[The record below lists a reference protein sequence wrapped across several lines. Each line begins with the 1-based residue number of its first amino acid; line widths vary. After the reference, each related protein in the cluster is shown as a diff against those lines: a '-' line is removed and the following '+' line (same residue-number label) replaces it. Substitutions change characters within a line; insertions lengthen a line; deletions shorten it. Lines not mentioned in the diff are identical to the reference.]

1 MKLIDIQ
8 IRNATRR
15 IAEYDKPY
23 SLNSNLFFACILRQ
37 VDAKQSPGI
46 GQLLIKLNCIFA
58 TRKQESYQQQT
69 NNTIQWFTFLGA
81 SLLLSA
87 APGPDNLFVL
97 AQSAVYG
104 VRAGVTV
111 VFGLMTGLVLQTF
124 FAACGLAAVVAAV
137 PALFMAIKLA
147 GAAYL
152 LYLAWGAWTHAAD
165 PVGTERAVELSPVQL
180 WRRGLI
186 MNITNPKVQIFF
198 LAFFPQFVAPGTT
211 GWALVLQ
218 MVVQGLT
225 FILATFVVF
234 SAIAWAAGAAAK
246 KLQSPAFSLWLNRG
260 SAVLFLA
267 LAVFTVF
274 S

>member
-1 MKLIDIQ
+1 MTFSVWL
-8 IRNATRR
+8 
-15 IAEYDKPY
+15 
-23 SLNSNLFFACILRQ
+23 
-37 VDAKQSPGI
+37 
-46 GQLLIKLNCIFA
+46 
-58 TRKQESYQQQT
+58 
-69 NNTIQWFTFLGA
+69 TFLGA

-111 VFGLMTGLVLQTF
+111 VLGLMTGLILQTL

-165 PVGTERAVELSPVQL
+165 PVGTGRAVELSPVQL

-225 FILATFVVF
+225 SSSPPSSSSRPSPGRRALRRRSCRAPHFRSGST
-234 SAIAWAAGAAAK
+234 AAAPRSSSRSRSSRSS
-246 KLQSPAFSLWLNRG
+246 LEGAFTKAKNG
-260 SAVLFLA
+260 SRL
-267 LAVFTVF
+267 
-274 S
+274 

>member
-1 MKLIDIQ
+1 MKLAVSPQ
-8 IRNATRR
+8 CGRPKPLPVARCGFFCPVHFRTVRQNTTTLHNAQQ
-15 IAEYDKPY
+15 A
-23 SLNSNLFFACILRQ
+23 
-37 VDAKQSPGI
+37 
-46 GQLLIKLNCIFA
+46 LIMTFSVWL
-58 TRKQESYQQQT
+58 
-69 NNTIQWFTFLGA
+69 TFLGA

-124 FAACGLAAVVAAV
+124 FAACGLAAVVA
-137 PALFMAIKLA
+137 
-147 GAAYL
+147 
-152 LYLAWGAWTHAAD
+152 
-165 PVGTERAVELSPVQL
+165 ERAVELSPVQL

>member
-1 MKLIDIQ
+1 MTFSVWL
-8 IRNATRR
+8 
-15 IAEYDKPY
+15 
-23 SLNSNLFFACILRQ
+23 
-37 VDAKQSPGI
+37 
-46 GQLLIKLNCIFA
+46 
-58 TRKQESYQQQT
+58 
-69 NNTIQWFTFLGA
+69 TFLGA

-111 VFGLMTGLVLQTF
+111 VLGLMTGLILQTL

-165 PVGTERAVELSPVQL
+165 PVGTGRAVELSPVQL

-198 LAFFPQFVAPGTT
+198 LAFFPQFISRES
-211 GWALVLQ
+211 
-218 MVVQGLT
+218 LT
-225 FILATFVVF
+225 PKT
-234 SAIAWAAGAAAK
+234 GAAAK
-246 KLQSPAFSLWLNRG
+246 KLQSPAFSLWLNCG
-260 SAVLFLA
+260 SAALFLA
-267 LAVFTVF
+267 LAVFTVL

>member
-1 MKLIDIQ
+1 MKLAVSPQ
-8 IRNATRR
+8 CGRPKPLPVARCGFFCPVHFRTARQNTTTLHNAQQ
-15 IAEYDKPY
+15 A
-23 SLNSNLFFACILRQ
+23 
-37 VDAKQSPGI
+37 
-46 GQLLIKLNCIFA
+46 LIMTFSVWL
-58 TRKQESYQQQT
+58 
-69 NNTIQWFTFLGA
+69 TFLGA

-198 LAFFPQFVAPGTT
+198 LAFF
-211 GWALVLQ
+211 
-218 MVVQGLT
+218 
-225 FILATFVVF
+225 
-234 SAIAWAAGAAAK
+234 
-246 KLQSPAFSLWLNRG
+246 
-260 SAVLFLA
+260 LFRNN
-267 LAVFTVF
+267 
-274 S
+274 

>member
-1 MKLIDIQ
+1 M
-8 IRNATRR
+8 
-15 IAEYDKPY
+15 
-23 SLNSNLFFACILRQ
+23 
-37 VDAKQSPGI
+37 
-46 GQLLIKLNCIFA
+46 
-58 TRKQESYQQQT
+58 
-69 NNTIQWFTFLGA
+69 TFSVWLTVLGA

-111 VFGLMTGLVLQTF
+111 VLGLMTGLVLQTF

-198 LAFFPQFVAPGTT
+198 LAFFPQFVVPGTT

-267 LAVFTVF
+267 LAVFTVL